1 MHLMRLLLLL
11 ISVNFVTSAL
21 AQTTAKLRG
30 PKEFDAPVVTQIG
43 PLTPQD
49 TLWRLA
55 EQVRPDARVNMYQVM
70 YALYLKNPNS
80 FLDNNFNHLRTG
92 AYLQVPTL
100 REILKVDAVE
110 AQRKSELDD
119 QAWSEKIRIA
129 AQQKKEDLTAK
140 QQDVAAARQEIKD
153 ELSRVESAQTEQLAD
168 IRDRLGASMANVES
182 IVQENDKLKDQL
194 GSVAEELTT
203 VKQQLDKDSEIQKQL
218 QQLLAQQA
226 EMMAQQQEQIRKAQ
240 EGFNFAET
248 WQKLANS
255 PVGWA
260 IAAALPAIILLFF
273 IVSMIRRKGQKAA
286 EVVNAATAA
295 PVADPYYKSPL
306 PPLDDSLDFDE
317 SSLINLDDSLL
328 NDRNGGIRLD
338 EDDFSRPPARKAPP
352 AFTDDD
358 LLDDHFDTP
367 SAEPTK
373 SSSASAFDMD
383 DLLDDP
389 LDLSDSAPAAAP
401 KVEFDANNILSGDDL
416 SALFSEAEDEPFV
429 AKTEFDANNILSG
442 NDLSALFDSLEED
455 DEDPDA
461 IFAKAMADKKND
473 THLVPDDIGTASSVA
488 LAAAEAAQMDELLE
502 EIELDIPGDASDD
515 DFDIDALVA
524 SNQTAPAPAP
534 SVADDDDFDIDAL
547 VASTQAAPTPA
558 PPAPAPADDDDFD
571 IDALIAQTA
580 ATPVSNETAADDF
593 SGDELAVDEF
603 SEMAAELEKAQV
615 EDTTEASARQFDSSE
630 LDAFAES
637 LVDETLTGEPDF
649 DEAELI
655 SNTADSNVHS
665 LLPDDFEIPESA
677 VEESHEELNDELDD
691 ILNEM
696 AEIRAQSSAK
706 LSELQLPETAMELA
720 AADFAESP
728 ISVADVSNLLT
739 DDDESL
745 AVAETEQPAKTS
757 DVGIENGSAAD
768 FHPDDI
774 MLEDELSELDR
785 SGALAPA
792 APNADV
798 GFDLDDMSDADI
810 ADIEMAANKL
820 DEPELN
826 DLDLLTEEFT
836 QTEGLEIAEDDT
848 EQQLAKEALAEAEY
862 LSEFAELEA
871 LDMPD
876 LETSDDNS
884 VAKFEPPSSVERPSQ
899 LLDSYPE
906 LEMADDAELN
916 FEEDDFN
923 SNSVVDVDEL
933 LLDSEQ
939 PLDMADDAE
948 LNFEDDDINSNS
960 LVDVDQLLLDSEQP
974 LDMAELNELED
985 TNFDE
990 LLSEL
995 AEVELPD
1002 DDLLM
1007 SGSAEHLTL
1016 DKSLEDELLNGS
1028 ELTLSAETT
1037 NEIPDLP
1044 DFVNIDRLL
1053 AATDDEQATQ
1063 DPSARL
1069 NIDVGLAD
1077 FDDLIL
1083 PEEAGDVDAT
1093 DNGFAGKMDLVRA
1106 YIEIGDGESANQLIK
1121 DIMAS
1126 DAPAHVK
1133 QEALSLKS

>member
-55 EQVRPDARVNMYQVM
+55 EQVRPDPRVNMYQVM

-80 FLDNNFNHLRTG
+80 FLDSNFNHLRTG

-100 REILKVDAVE
+100 REILRVDAVE

-119 QAWSEKIRIA
+119 QAWAEKIRVA
-129 AQQKKEDLTAK
+129 AQQKKEDLNAK
-140 QQDVAAARQEIKD
+140 QQDVAAARQEIK
-153 ELSRVESAQTEQLAD
+153 EEISRVESAQTEQLAD

-194 GSVAEELTT
+194 GAVAEELTT

-260 IAAALPAIILLFF
+260 IAAALPAIIMLFF

-286 EVVNAATAA
+286 AVVSAATAA

-317 SSLINLDDSLL
+317 SSLMNLDDSLL
-328 NDRNGGIRLD
+328 NDRDGGIRLD
-338 EDDFSRPPARKAPP
+338 EDDFSRPPARKSVPT
-352 AFTDDD
+352 FTDDD

-367 SAEPTK
+367 TAEPSKT
-373 SSSASAFDMD
+373 ASAFDMD

-389 LDLSDSAPAAAP
+389 LDLSEPAPAA

-473 THLVPDDIGTASSVA
+473 THLVPDDIGSASSVA

-502 EIELDIPGDASDD
+502 EIELDIPGDKSTDDDDFDIDALVASNQKASAAADDDFDIDALVASNQKASVPADD

-524 SNQTAPAPAP
+524 SNQTTPTPA
-534 SVADDDDFDIDAL
+534 DDDFDIDDL
-547 VASTQAAPTPA
+547 VASTQEKPELAKA
-558 PPAPAPADDDDFD
+558 DDDFD

-580 ATPVSNETAADDF
+580 EESTPT
-593 SGDELAVDEF
+593 
-603 SEMAAELEKAQV
+603 SEAAELDVLDELSESTVDLPADVNSSDATK
-615 EDTTEASARQFDSSE
+615 TNRSFDSSE

-637 LVDETLTGEPDF
+637 LVDETLTSEAHFAEDDF
-649 DEAELI
+649 TD
-655 SNTADSNVHS
+655 DSAVSVVHS
-665 LLPDDFEIPESA
+665 LVPADFELPESA
-677 VEESHEELNDELDD
+677 LEDSNEELVDELDD

-696 AEIRAQSSAK
+696 AELKAQSSAT
-706 LSELQLPETAMELA
+706 LSELQLPDTAMELA
-720 AADFAESP
+720 AADFAESA
-728 ISVADVSNLLT
+728 ISVEDVSHLLT
-739 DDDESL
+739 DDDDL
-745 AVAETEQPAKTS
+745 AETEFASVSPTASSS
-757 DVGIENGSAAD
+757 DSQQQDNED
-768 FHPDDI
+768 FQADDI
-774 MLEDELSELDR
+774 VLEDELAHLDDEALLSNDMLESDLAEITVQDINQQDSEL
-785 SGALAPA
+785 
-792 APNADV
+792 
-798 GFDLDDMSDADI
+798 
-810 ADIEMAANKL
+810 
-820 DEPELN
+820 
-826 DLDLLTEEFT
+826 
-836 QTEGLEIAEDDT
+836 
-848 EQQLAKEALAEAEY
+848 QLAAESLAETEY
-862 LSEFAELEA
+862 LSEFAELESA
-871 LDMPD
+871 EMPD
-876 LETSDDNS
+876 LETHDDNS

-906 LEMADDAELN
+906 LELSDDGDLI
-916 FEEDDFN
+916 FDEDDL
-923 SNSVVDVDEL
+923 SNGAFIDVDEL
-933 LLDSEQ
+933 SQD
-939 PLDMADDAE
+939 PLQTQD
-948 LNFEDDDINSNS
+948 LSSF
-960 LVDVDQLLLDSEQP
+960 
-974 LDMAELNELED
+974 NELED

-990 LLSEL
+990 LLMEL
-995 AEVELPD
+995 AEVELPA
-1002 DDLLM
+1002 DDLLV
-1007 SGSAEHLTL
+1007 SDDDQQLL
-1016 DKSLEDELLNGS
+1016 VNLEDELLSGI
-1028 ELTLSAETT
+1028 ETPLTNVEET
-1037 NEIPDLP
+1037 EVPQLP

-1053 AATDDEQATQ
+1053 AATDDEQVGL
-1063 DPSARL
+1063 DPSSKL

-1083 PEEAGDVDAT
+1083 PEEVGDVDAT

-1106 YIEIGDGESANQLIK
+1106 YIEIGDGDSANQLIK

>member
-55 EQVRPDARVNMYQVM
+55 EQVRPDPRVNMYQVM

-80 FLDNNFNHLRTG
+80 FLDSNFNHLRTG

-100 REILKVDAVE
+100 REILRVDAVE

-119 QAWSEKIRIA
+119 QAWAEKIRIA
-129 AQQKKEDLTAK
+129 AQQKKEDLNAK
-140 QQDVAAARQEIKD
+140 QQDVAAARQEIK
-153 ELSRVESAQTEQLAD
+153 EEISRVESVQTEQLAD

-194 GSVAEELTT
+194 GAVAEELTT

-260 IAAALPAIILLFF
+260 IAAALPAIIMLFF

-286 EVVNAATAA
+286 AVVSAATAA

-317 SSLINLDDSLL
+317 SSLMNLDDSLL
-328 NDRNGGIRLD
+328 NDRDGGIRLD
-338 EDDFSRPPARKAPP
+338 EDDFSRPPARKSVPT
-352 AFTDDD
+352 FTDDD

-367 SAEPTK
+367 TAEPSKT
-373 SSSASAFDMD
+373 ASAFDMD

-389 LDLSDSAPAAAP
+389 LDLSEPAPAA

-473 THLVPDDIGTASSVA
+473 THLVPDDIGSASSVA

-502 EIELDIPGDASDD
+502 EIELDIPGDKSTDDDDFDIDALVASNQKASAAADD

-524 SNQTAPAPAP
+524 SNQTTPTPA
-534 SVADDDDFDIDAL
+534 DDDFDIDDL
-547 VASTQAAPTPA
+547 VASTQEKPELAKA
-558 PPAPAPADDDDFD
+558 DDDFD

-580 ATPVSNETAADDF
+580 EESTPTNE
-593 SGDELAVDEF
+593 
-603 SEMAAELEKAQV
+603 AAELDVLDELSESTVDLPADVNSSDATK
-615 EDTTEASARQFDSSE
+615 TNRSFDSSE

-637 LVDETLTGEPDF
+637 LVDETLTSEAHIAEDDF
-649 DEAELI
+649 TD
-655 SNTADSNVHS
+655 DSAVSVVHS
-665 LLPDDFEIPESA
+665 LVPADFELPESA
-677 VEESHEELNDELDD
+677 LEDSNEELVDELDD

-696 AEIRAQSSAK
+696 AELKAQSSAT
-706 LSELQLPETAMELA
+706 LSELQLPDTAMELA
-720 AADFAESP
+720 AADFAESA
-728 ISVADVSNLLT
+728 ISVEDVSHLLT
-739 DDDESL
+739 DDDDL
-745 AVAETEQPAKTS
+745 AETEFASVSPTASSS
-757 DVGIENGSAAD
+757 DSQQQDNED
-768 FHPDDI
+768 FQADDI
-774 MLEDELSELDR
+774 VLEDELAHLDDEALLSNDMLDSDLAEITVQDINQQDSEL
-785 SGALAPA
+785 
-792 APNADV
+792 
-798 GFDLDDMSDADI
+798 
-810 ADIEMAANKL
+810 
-820 DEPELN
+820 
-826 DLDLLTEEFT
+826 
-836 QTEGLEIAEDDT
+836 
-848 EQQLAKEALAEAEY
+848 QLAAESLAETEY
-862 LSEFAELEA
+862 LSEFAELESA
-871 LDMPD
+871 EMPD
-876 LETSDDNS
+876 LETHDDNS

-906 LEMADDAELN
+906 LELSDDGDLI
-916 FEEDDFN
+916 FDEDDL
-923 SNSVVDVDEL
+923 SNGAFIDVDEL
-933 LLDSEQ
+933 SQD
-939 PLDMADDAE
+939 PLQTQD
-948 LNFEDDDINSNS
+948 LSSF
-960 LVDVDQLLLDSEQP
+960 
-974 LDMAELNELED
+974 NELED

-990 LLSEL
+990 LLMEL
-995 AEVELPD
+995 AEVELPA
-1002 DDLLM
+1002 DDLLV
-1007 SGSAEHLTL
+1007 SDDDQQLL
-1016 DKSLEDELLNGS
+1016 VNLEDELLSGI
-1028 ELTLSAETT
+1028 ETPLTNVEET
-1037 NEIPDLP
+1037 EVPQLP

-1053 AATDDEQATQ
+1053 AATDDEQVGL
-1063 DPSARL
+1063 DPSSKL

-1083 PEEAGDVDAT
+1083 PEEVGDVDAT

-1106 YIEIGDGESANQLIK
+1106 YIEIGDGDSANQLIK

>member
-1 MHLMRLLLLL
+1 MHLLRLLILL
-11 ISVNFVTSAL
+11 ISVNFVTAAL

-140 QQDVAAARQEIKD
+140 QQDVAAARQEIKE

-194 GSVAEELTT
+194 GAVAEELTT

-255 PVGWA
+255 PIGWA
-260 IAAALPAIILLFF
+260 LAGLLPATIILFL
-273 IVSMIRRKGQKAA
+273 IVAMIRRKGQKAA
-286 EVVNAATAA
+286 AVVNAATAA

-328 NDRNGGIRLD
+328 NDSDGGIRLD
-338 EDDFSRPPARKAPP
+338 EDDFSRPPARKAAPV
-352 AFTDDD
+352 FTDDD

-373 SSSASAFDMD
+373 SSAASAFDMD

-389 LDLSDSAPAAAP
+389 LDLSDPTPAAAP

-461 IFAKAMADKKND
+461 IFAKAMADKKTD

-502 EIELDIPGDASDD
+502 EIELDIPGDSADDDFDIDALVASNQTAPAAAPTPADDDDFDIDALVASNQSAPAPAPSPADDD

-534 SVADDDDFDIDAL
+534 APVA
-547 VASTQAAPTPA
+547 
-558 PPAPAPADDDDFD
+558 DDDFD

-580 ATPVSNETAADDF
+580 ATPAS
-593 SGDELAVDEF
+593 DEL
-603 SEMAAELEKAQV
+603 SNLAAELEKEPAV
-615 EDTTEASARQFDSSE
+615 DASAAATRQFDSSE

-637 LVDETLTGEPDF
+637 LVDETLNGEPDF
-649 DEAELI
+649 DEMDLVEQ
-655 SNTADSNVHS
+655 SGESNVHS
-665 LLPDDFEIPESA
+665 LLPEEFDIAESA
-677 VEESHEELNDELDD
+677 VEESHEELTDELDE
-691 ILNEM
+691 ILSEM

-720 AADFAESP
+720 AADFAESA

-739 DDDESL
+739 DDDESVADAAADNAL
-745 AVAETEQPAKTS
+745 DLDEIEQAANTDIEAVT
-757 DVGIENGSAAD
+757 D

-774 MLEDELSELDR
+774 MLEDELPELDAAAA
-785 SGALAPA
+785 SEPESSDEALLTAS
-792 APNADV
+792 
-798 GFDLDDMSDADI
+798 LSSDEPQEKNLNDAELT
-810 ADIEMAANKL
+810 DIEL
-820 DEPELN
+820 LN
-826 DLDLLTEEFT
+826 AEFSESASPDLV
-836 QTEGLEIAEDDT
+836 ADDT

-862 LSEFAELEA
+862 LSEFAELET

-876 LETSDDNS
+876 LETNDDNS

-906 LEMADDAELN
+906 LEINDDGDLI
-916 FEEDDFN
+916 FEEDDFA

-933 LLDSEQ
+933 LRDTEQ
-939 PLDMADDAE
+939 PLDM
-948 LNFEDDDINSNS
+948 S
-960 LVDVDQLLLDSEQP
+960 
-974 LDMAELNELED
+974 ELNELDD

-1007 SGSAEHLTL
+1007 NSVDEHLAL
-1016 DKSLEDELLNGS
+1016 APSLEDELLNAS
-1028 ELTLSAETT
+1028 ETSLPHEVP
-1037 NEIPDLP
+1037 ELP

-1133 QEALSLKS
+1133 QEALSLQS

>member
-55 EQVRPDARVNMYQVM
+55 EQVRPDPRVNMYQVM

-80 FLDNNFNHLRTG
+80 FLDSNFNHLRTG

-100 REILKVDAVE
+100 REILRVDAVE

-119 QAWSEKIRIA
+119 QAWAEKIRIA
-129 AQQKKEDLTAK
+129 AQQKKEDLNAK
-140 QQDVAAARQEIKD
+140 QQDVAAARQEIK
-153 ELSRVESAQTEQLAD
+153 EEISRVESAQTEQLAD

-194 GSVAEELTT
+194 GAVAEELTT

-260 IAAALPAIILLFF
+260 IAAALPAIIMLFF

-286 EVVNAATAA
+286 AVVSAATAA

-317 SSLINLDDSLL
+317 SSLMNLDDSLL
-328 NDRNGGIRLD
+328 NDRDGGIRLD
-338 EDDFSRPPARKAPP
+338 EDDFSRPPARKAVPT
-352 AFTDDD
+352 FTDDD

-367 SAEPTK
+367 TAEPSK
-373 SSSASAFDMD
+373 AASAFDMD

-389 LDLSDSAPAAAP
+389 LDLSDAAPAA

-473 THLVPDDIGTASSVA
+473 THLVPDDIGSASSVA

-502 EIELDIPGDASDD
+502 EIELDIPGDKSTDDD

-524 SNQTAPAPAP
+524 SNQKASAA
-534 SVADDDDFDIDAL
+534 ADDDFDIDAL
-547 VASTQAAPTPA
+547 VASNQKAPVPA
-558 PPAPAPADDDDFD
+558 DDDFD
-571 IDALIAQTA
+571 IDALVASNQKAPATADDDFDVDALVASNQTTPASGNDDFDIDDLVASTQAKPQLAKADDDFDALIAQTTEES
-580 ATPVSNETAADDF
+580 TPS
-593 SGDELAVDEF
+593 
-603 SEMAAELEKAQV
+603 SEAAELDVLDELSESTVDLPANVDSSDATK
-615 EDTTEASARQFDSSE
+615 TNRSFDSTE

-637 LVDETLTGEPDF
+637 LVDETLTSEANFAEDDF
-649 DEAELI
+649 TDDAAV
-655 SNTADSNVHS
+655 SVVHS
-665 LLPDDFEIPESA
+665 LVPADFELPESA
-677 VEESHEELNDELDD
+677 LEDNNEELVDELDD

-696 AEIRAQSSAK
+696 AELKAQSSAT
-706 LSELQLPETAMELA
+706 LSELQLPDTAMELA
-720 AADFAESP
+720 AADFAESA
-728 ISVADVSNLLT
+728 ISVEDVSHLLT
-739 DDDESL
+739 DDDDL
-745 AVAETEQPAKTS
+745 AETEFASVSPTASSS
-757 DVGIENGSAAD
+757 DSQQQDSED
-768 FHPDDI
+768 FQADDI
-774 MLEDELSELDR
+774 VLEDELAHLDDVAQDSDLAGFGVQGTDQQDSEL
-785 SGALAPA
+785 
-792 APNADV
+792 
-798 GFDLDDMSDADI
+798 
-810 ADIEMAANKL
+810 
-820 DEPELN
+820 
-826 DLDLLTEEFT
+826 
-836 QTEGLEIAEDDT
+836 
-848 EQQLAKEALAEAEY
+848 QLAAESLAETEY
-862 LSEFAELEA
+862 LSEFAELESA
-871 LDMPD
+871 EMPD
-876 LETSDDNS
+876 LETHDDNS

-906 LEMADDAELN
+906 LELSDDGDLI
-916 FEEDDFN
+916 FDEDDLNNGAFI
-923 SNSVVDVDEL
+923 DVDEL
-933 LLDSEQ
+933 SKD
-939 PLDMADDAE
+939 PLQTQD
-948 LNFEDDDINSNS
+948 LSSF
-960 LVDVDQLLLDSEQP
+960 
-974 LDMAELNELED
+974 NELED

-990 LLSEL
+990 LLMEL
-995 AEVELPD
+995 AEVELPA
-1002 DDLLM
+1002 DDLLV
-1007 SGSAEHLTL
+1007 SDGDQQLL
-1016 DKSLEDELLNGS
+1016 VNLEDELLSGI
-1028 ELTLSAETT
+1028 ETPLTNLEET
-1037 NEIPDLP
+1037 EVPQLP

-1053 AATDDEQATQ
+1053 AATDDEQVGV
-1063 DPSARL
+1063 DPSSKL

-1083 PEEAGDVDAT
+1083 PEEVGDVDAT

-1106 YIEIGDGESANQLIK
+1106 YIEIGDSDSANQLIK

>member
-1 MHLMRLLLLL
+1 MHLLRLLILL

-55 EQVRPDARVNMYQVM
+55 EQVRPDPRVNMYQVM

-140 QQDVAAARQEIKD
+140 QQDVAAARQEIKE

-194 GSVAEELTT
+194 GAVAEELTT

-260 IAAALPAIILLFF
+260 IAAALPAIIMLFF

-286 EVVNAATAA
+286 AVVNAATAA

-328 NDRNGGIRLD
+328 NDRDGGIRLD
-338 EDDFSRPPARKAPP
+338 EDDFSRPPARKAAPV
-352 AFTDDD
+352 FTDDD

-367 SAEPTK
+367 SAEPAKT
-373 SSSASAFDMD
+373 STASAFDMD

-389 LDLSDSAPAAAP
+389 LDLSDAPAAAAP

-416 SALFSEAEDEPFV
+416 SALFSEADDEPFV

-461 IFAKAMADKKND
+461 IFAKAMADKKPD
-473 THLVPDDIGTASSVA
+473 THLVPDDVGSASSVA

-502 EIELDIPGDASDD
+502 EIELDIPGDSADDDFDIDAIVAANQSAPAPAADDDFDIDDIVAANQSAPAPAADDDFDIDDIVAANQSAPAPSAAADD

-524 SNQTAPAPAP
+524 ANQTAPAEATT
-534 SVADDDDFDIDAL
+534 DEFDIDAL
-547 VASTQAAPTPA
+547 VASNQAT
-558 PPAPAPADDDDFD
+558 PADDEID
-571 IDALIAQTA
+571 IDSLIADTA
-580 ATPVSNETAADDF
+580 ESPASDDVNQL
-593 SGDELAVDEF
+593 STESEKQQQVDE
-603 SEMAAELEKAQV
+603 SH
-615 EDTTEASARQFDSSE
+615 SRQFDSTE

-649 DEAELI
+649 DDIELI
-655 SNTADSNVHS
+655 EQSSESNVHP
-665 LLPDDFEIPESA
+665 LVADDFDIAESA
-677 VEESHEELNDELDD
+677 VEENHEELNDELDE
-691 ILNEM
+691 ILHEM

-720 AADFAESP
+720 AADFAESA

-739 DDDESL
+739 DDDETTDDVLENTLPDSNNVDDHEFAQAVNAANETIEAFQAEDIVLEDDVPAIALGSIATDDDPLAAATLNPTEPLDSVSL
-745 AVAETEQPAKTS
+745 DDQVTDLELADAELSQYANPDSLHDETE
-757 DVGIENGSAAD
+757 
-768 FHPDDI
+768 
-774 MLEDELSELDR
+774 L
-785 SGALAPA
+785 
-792 APNADV
+792 
-798 GFDLDDMSDADI
+798 
-810 ADIEMAANKL
+810 
-820 DEPELN
+820 
-826 DLDLLTEEFT
+826 
-836 QTEGLEIAEDDT
+836 
-848 EQQLAKEALAEAEY
+848 QLAKEAIAETEY
-862 LSEFAELEA
+862 LREFSELESFGV
-871 LDMPD
+871 PD
-876 LETSDDNS
+876 LGTVDDNS
-884 VAKFEPPSSVERPSQ
+884 VAKFEAPSSVERPSQ

-906 LEMADDAELN
+906 LEMTDDGDLI
-916 FEEDDFN
+916 FEDDEFA
-923 SNSVVDVDEL
+923 SHSVIDVDEL
-933 LLDSEQ
+933 LLDTEQ
-939 PLDMADDAE
+939 PLDVED
-948 LNFEDDDINSNS
+948 LNAIEAS
-960 LVDVDQLLLDSEQP
+960 
-974 LDMAELNELED
+974 
-985 TNFDE
+985 NFDE

-1002 DDLLM
+1002 DDLRIDSVDDAL
-1007 SGSAEHLTL
+1007 ATAL
-1016 DKSLEDELLNGS
+1016 SLEEQLLDTAN
-1028 ELTLSAETT
+1028 SAGADQIDAV
-1037 NEIPDLP
+1037 IPDLP

-1053 AATDDEQATQ
+1053 AATDDEQAGQ

-1069 NIDVGLAD
+1069 NIDVGLDD

-1093 DNGFAGKMDLVRA
+1093 DNGFGGKMDLVRA
-1106 YIEIGDGESANQLIK
+1106 YIEIGDQESANQLIK

-1133 QEALSLKS
+1133 QEAISLQS